1 MRKALA
7 SIPIIW
13 YIIGVYKTFDAL
25 LFSLKPPSFLMRYHM
40 EFNRTRKLIFS
51 RCLNRVN
58 IAIKEREK
66 AEKKHITHKD
76 LHENESLISAFFS
89 YNGTNNSLAQNNPY
103 LLTPALIGECEE
115 LKNAKRNKK
124 KIYSIKTSK
133 YQYDTGLLGTL
144 PYFESNLFYLLWGKD
159 DEFNSY
165 IPELFI
171 ALIKDV
177 LDNDSPYSETINY
190 SLFDHVNY
198 AFYKTIYD
206 LKIKHNVES
215 TLLTFGIFDTHFIPG
230 STLDICLNNAIL
242 RLYRKEG
249 VADSFKTIFSRFA
262 ETQFSYKYLENHI
275 EKALLPE
282 LIDKL
287 FSVYVPNEKSLGL
300 RVHQLIKTDIEKVI
314 WTSSTTENSDEL
326 KLAKSLVNI
335 TSRYVTEL
343 QEIEKI
349 GQEKNISI

>member
-1 MRKALA
+1 
-7 SIPIIW
+7 
-13 YIIGVYKTFDAL
+13 
-25 LFSLKPPSFLMRYHM
+25 M

-89 YNGTNNSLAQNNPY
+89 YNGTNNSLTQNNPY
-103 LLTPALIGECEE
+103 LLTPALIGERKRESEE
-115 LKNAKRNKK
+115 FKDAKSQK
-124 KIYSIKTSK
+124 KIYSTKTLE
-133 YQYDTGLLGTL
+133 YTYDTGLLGTL
-144 PYFESNLFYLLWGKD
+144 PYFENNLFYLLWGKD

-171 ALIKDV
+171 TLIKDV
-177 LDNDSPYSETINY
+177 LDNNSPYSETINY

-198 AFYKTIYD
+198 AFYRTIYD

-230 STLDICLNNAIL
+230 NTLDICLNNAL
-242 RLYRKEG
+242 LHLYHKEG
-249 VADSFKTIFSRFA
+249 VSDSFKTIFSRFA

-282 LIDKL
+282 LMDKL
-287 FSVYVPNEKSLGL
+287 FSVYIPNEKSLGL

-314 WTSSTTENSDEL
+314 WLSSTPENTDEL
-326 KLAKSLVNI
+326 EFAKSLVNI
-335 TSRYVTEL
+335 TSRYITEL
-343 QEIEKI
+343 QKIEEIR
-349 GQEKNISI
+349 QEKKFQYKFPK